1 MLTTDHFRRRAA
13 ERGIDDIS
21 VLILRLYGERID
33 RRDGIA
39 LRREVADELRSLAL
53 QCRQDS

>member
-1 MLTTDHFRRRAA
+1 MFNTDHFKRRAA

-21 VLILRLYGERID
+21 VLILRLYGERLD
-33 RRDGIA
+33 SRDGII

-53 QCRQDS
+53 KCR